1 MAEIDKSLTEVTK
14 SVEIDGPE
22 EQVELQE
29 EITETLPNA
38 GQTEITPTEDGGVEI
53 NFEPGAFNQAQS
65 ENHFD
70 NLAELLPDDIL
81 GPLGSELNQNY
92 MDYKE
97 SRKEWERT
105 YITGLDLLGFK
116 YEDRTEPFS
125 GAAGA
130 THPVLAEAVTQ
141 FQAQAYKELLPAD
154 GPVRTQIIGAPTP
167 EKEMQSTRVKDFMNY
182 QLMDQMKEYEP
193 EFDQL
198 LFYLPLAGSAF
209 KKVYYDQL
217 LGRAVS
223 KFVPAEDLIVPYS
236 ATSLEDAT
244 AVVHLVKTKENDLT
258 KQMVSGFYRNVE
270 IGQPGETESDLERKE
285 RELEGIT
292 KTKDEDIYNILEF
305 HVDLDLEG
313 FEDRGPDGAET
324 GIKLP
329 YIVTIEEGS
338 REILSIRRN
347 YEIADPKKQKIP
359 YIVTVDEGTRNILSI
374 RRNYEIGDPDKNKI
388 PYFTHFKFLP
398 GLGFYGFGLIHMIGG
413 LSRTAT
419 AALRQLLDAGTLS
432 NLPAGFKM
440 RGIRIR
446 DDAQSIQ
453 PGEFRDVDAPGG
465 NLRDSFM
472 MLPFKEP
479 SQTLLSLMGIVVQA
493 GQRFAS
499 IADMQVGD
507 GNQQAAVGT
516 TVALLERGSRTM
528 SAIHKRI
535 YSALKQE
542 FKLMARVFKL
552 YLPQEY
558 PYDVVGGQRMI
569 KQTDFDD
576 RVDILPVADPN
587 IFSQTQRISMA
598 QTELQLATSNPQM
611 HNMYNA
617 YRNMYEALG
626 VKNID
631 SILVKPMAP
640 MPKDPALEHIDALAG
655 KPFQAFPGQDHRAH
669 ITSHLNFMA
678 TNIARNNPMV
688 MASLEKNIFEHI
700 SLMAQEQIELEFM
713 QELPQLQQMQ
723 MMAQQNPQMQQ
734 QVIDMQQKIE
744 ARKAQLIAE
753 MMEEFMNEEKKITSQ
768 FDNDPIAKLRS
779 RELDLRAQENARK
792 EREGKERM
800 DLDKMRAMMNQANVD
815 EKLDQNEEL
824 AKLRANTSIE
834 KTILGKTLP
843 NADQMIPSVK
853 IMRSGNE

>member
-1 MAEIDKSLTEVTK
+1 MADDNMDKALPNEPRKEITLPGKEEIQETLVEEVQ
-14 SVEIDGPE
+14 E
-22 EQVELQE
+22 ELQKPE
-29 EITETLPNA
+29 GVETTEL
-38 GQTEITPTEDGGVEI
+38 EDGSVEI
-53 NFEPGAFNQAQS
+53 NFDPNAVSPEGGQDHYS
-65 ENHFD
+65 
-70 NLAELLPDDIL
+70 NLAEFLPDDVL
-81 GPLGSELNQNY
+81 GALGSDLNQKY
-92 MDYKE
+92 MDYSM
-97 SRKEWERT
+97 SRKDWEKT
-105 YITGLDLLGFK
+105 YTQGLDLLGFK
-116 YEDRTEPFS
+116 YDNRTEPFQ
-125 GAAGA
+125 GASGA

-141 FQAQAYKELLPAD
+141 FQALAYKELLPAD
-154 GPVRTQIIGAPTP
+154 GPVRTQILGLQTP
-167 EKEMQSTRVKDFMNY
+167 EKVQQASRVKDFMNY
-182 QLMDQMKEYEP
+182 QIMDQMKEYEP
-193 EFDQL
+193 EFDSM
-198 LFYLPLAGSAF
+198 LFHLPLAGSTF
-209 KKVYYDQL
+209 KKVYFDEVE
-217 LGRAVS
+217 GRAVS
-223 KFVPAEDLIVPYS
+223 KFVPADDLIVPYT
-236 ATSLEDAT
+236 ATSLDDAE
-244 AVVHLVKTKENDLT
+244 AIIHKVKISENELR
-258 KQMVSGFYRNVE
+258 KQQVAGFYKD
-270 IGQPGETESDLERKE
+270 IDLASPQDKESDVEKKE
-285 RELEGIT
+285 RELEGVT
-292 KTKDEDIYNILEF
+292 KSRNEDLYTLLEC
-305 HVDLDLEG
+305 HVNLDLEG
-313 FEDRGPDGAET
+313 FEDVNPQTGEPS

-329 YIVTIEEGS
+329 YIVTLEEGS

-347 YEIADPKKQKIP
+347 YEVGDPKK
-359 YIVTVDEGTRNILSI
+359 
-374 RRNYEIGDPDKNKI
+374 NKVQ
-388 PYFTHFKFLP
+388 YFVHFKFLP

-479 SQTLLSLMGIVVQA
+479 SQTLLALMGVVVSA

-535 YSALKQE
+535 YSALKNE

-569 KQTDFDD
+569 KQSDFDD

-587 IFSQTQRISMA
+587 IFSQTQRISLA

-611 HNMYNA
+611 HNLYQA

-631 SILVKPMAP
+631 SILVKPMQP
-640 MPKDPALEHIDALAG
+640 TPKDPALEHIDALAG
-655 KPFQAFPGQDHRAH
+655 RQFQAFPGQDHRAH
-669 ITSHLNFMA
+669 ITAHLNFMA
-678 TNIARNNPMV
+678 TNIARNNPMI

-700 SLMAQEQIELEFM
+700 SLMAQEQIELEFRD
-713 QELPQLQQMQ
+713 ELVQLQHMQ
-723 MMAQQNPQMQQ
+723 MLAQQNPQLQQ
-734 QVIDMQQKIE
+734 QMMMLQQKIE
-744 ARKAQLIAE
+744 GRKAVLVAE

-779 RELDLRAQENARK
+779 RELDLRAMENDRK

-800 DLDKMRAMMNQANVD
+800 NLDKMKAMMNQQNQD
-815 EKLDQNEEL
+815 EKLEQNEEL
-824 AKLRANTSIE
+824 AKLRADTSIE
-834 KTILGKTLP
+834 KTILSKTLP
-843 NADQMIPSVK
+843 NVDSMMPKVDIIRK
-853 IMRSGNE
+853 GN